1 MRRFIQPLIALV
13 TLLSLLPV
21 LWFGFTLSL
30 GQHKLEQRVKVE
42 GKEELQLVT
51 TSVSYIQDDDFW
63 KPIYLVVGIAVLL
76 AVMYYVSVS
85 RRKWIPA
92 LIGVV
97 AALVFCG
104 FGQQLRPKNGNP
116 TFFMH
121 GLGTIMVA
129 AVALGLIW
137 GALAFNRWFDNR
149 S

>member
-21 LWFGFTLSL
+21 LWYGFTLSL

-42 GKEELQLVT
+42 GKEELQLIT
-51 TSVSYIQDDDFW
+51 TSVSYIRDDDFW
-63 KPIYLVVGIAVLL
+63 KPIYIVVSLAAVL
-76 AVMYYVSVS
+76 AVMYYVSAS

-92 LIGVV
+92 LIGVAATLV
-97 AALVFCG
+97 ACG
-104 FGQQLRPKNGNP
+104 FGQKLLPKNSNP
-116 TFFMH
+116 TFFLH